1 MVNHL
6 TIIGLGHIGKS
17 IATGIRS
24 ASFAKN
30 IVGYDQDMENC
41 NYLLKKNIIDSTQ
54 PNLINAIKSSDFIVI
69 TVPFDKYGEIFEII
83 AHHGKESVAITDIA
97 SIKLPILHLAEE
109 KLGNRFGNL
118 IPCHPVISFNCA
130 KQAVPPMP
138 DLFAERPV
146 ILTPTPKTKARCLH
160 LVTLFWQKLGGE
172 IEIKTA
178 AENDAIL
185 ATISH
190 LPQIIAFTFING
202 LAGEASIL
210 RYITEHF
217 KEFTHIATESPVIW
231 SDICITNRQAI
242 LKELTRFESNLKKL
256 REILESENSK
266 ILFEQ
271 FNNAKQL
278 RESV

>member
-1 MVNHL
+1 MINHL

-17 IATGIRS
+17 IATAIRS
-24 ASFAKN
+24 AAFAKN
-30 IVGYDQDMENC
+30 IIGYDPDIKNC
-41 NYLLKKNIIDSTQ
+41 NYLLQKNIIDSIQ
-54 PNLINAIKSSDFIVI
+54 PNLVNAIKSSDLIVI
-69 TVPFDKYGEIFEII
+69 TVPLNQYSEIFEII
-83 AHHGKESVAITDIA
+83 AHHGKESVAITEVA
-97 SIKLPILHLAEE
+97 NIKLPILHLAEE

-118 IPCHPVISFNCA
+118 IPCHPVIGFNYT
-130 KQAVPPMP
+130 KQEIPPMP

-202 LAGEASIL
+202 LSDESSIL

-217 KEFTHIATESPVIW
+217 KEFTRIVTESPVIW
-231 SDICITNRQAI
+231 SDIFIANRQAI
-242 LKELTRFESNLKKL
+242 LKELTRFELNLKKL
-256 REILESENSK
+256 REILESEDSD